1 MTLND
6 FLETLTT
13 TNVQVTLTDLDT
25 GAEIVSLKVAG
36 FASLDDTIES
46 RQVMQWS
53 IVSATSIKVVLGE
66 VVTP

>member
-1 MTLND
+1 MKLVD
-6 FLETLTT
+6 FLEALTT

-36 FASLDDTIES
+36 FSSLDDTIES

-53 IVSATSIKVVLGE
+53 ITSATAIKVVLGD
-66 VVTP
+66 VIS